1 MGKINKILIAM
12 LSVIVI
18 ILVIVIALYFWM
30 QNATNHKFNE
40 ITLRLEEQA
49 KQIQELSSKMQTN
62 TKESKPEMRKMIE
75 SLNETQMAE
84 LKAKIENDEADYG
97 NDYLK
102 FTYDV
107 YTRKPDRIVFKQG
120 NRNGFAIYEK
130 TDENYEHLLE
140 VSEDRMAYSV
150 MQDFNLYCFTPDS
163 IQTMMNSGDNY
174 IIFDYDNDDLAENE
188 NDFQKDIIFRFTQ
201 NTRLYRL
208 ASYLSYQREQVAPEN
223 LGKSEFANNTSI
235 SGYKYMIQNELED

>member
-1 MGKINKILIAM
+1 MAKINKILIAM

-18 ILVIVIALYFWM
+18 ILIIVIALYFW
-30 QNATNHKFNE
+30 
-40 ITLRLEEQA
+40 
-49 KQIQELSSKMQTN
+49 MQTN
-62 TKESKPEMRKMIE
+62 TKESKPEMRKMVE
-75 SLNETQMAE
+75 SLSETRMAE

-174 IIFDYDNDDLAENE
+174 IIFDYDNEDENE

-223 LGKSEFANNTSI
+223 LGKSEFANHTNI
-235 SGYKYMIQNELED
+235 SGYKYMMQNELED